1 MIIVKIFGTFQ
12 DIGKFFGETHTLFT
26 NWIPVLRW
34 YMFELWTIQC
44 DECIFHK
51 VLLTDLVT
59 DWLSDRTDYRDAI
72 ASKKFRKSENKNTH
86 IAHNIEVD
94 FIILGLLCFWETIIH
109 PRSDV
114 TEEKLYSQHN
124 LLLIIMNKN
133 DYPKIIINAV
143 LKTQFLWLILPS
155 VECTLNISF

>member
-72 ASKKFRKSENKNTH
+72 ASKNRIWNNSNT
-86 IAHNIEVD
+86 NI
-94 FIILGLLCFWETIIH
+94 
-109 PRSDV
+109 
-114 TEEKLYSQHN
+114 
-124 LLLIIMNKN
+124 
-133 DYPKIIINAV
+133 
-143 LKTQFLWLILPS
+143 
-155 VECTLNISF
+155 NISISMDNVHPKSVTLWWTFYIDNVHPNMILKNFKKFYFTKKS